1 MPDAWRA
8 LFRIFGGRLVFV
20 VVVVVVVVVLA
31 ERRGTTMPGLCRHGK
46 YESYY

>member
-20 VVVVVVVVVLA
+20 VVVVVVVLA
-31 ERRGTTMPGLCRHGK
+31 E
-46 YESYY
+46 

>member
-8 LFRIFGGRLVFV
+8 LFRIFGGRLVF
-20 VVVVVVVVVLA
+20 VVVVVVVLA

>member
-8 LFRIFGGRLVFV
+8 FFRIFGGRLVFV
-20 VVVVVVVVVLA
+20 VVVVVLAMA
-31 ERRGTTMPGLCRHGK
+31 ERRGTTSTMPGLCRHGK

>member
-8 LFRIFGGRLVFV
+8 LFRIFGGRLVF
-20 VVVVVVVVVLA
+20 VVVVVVVVLA

>member
-8 LFRIFGGRLVFV
+8 LFRIFGGRLV

-31 ERRGTTMPGLCRHGK
+31 ERRGTTMPGLCRHGN